1 MKNRK
6 IAEVILQRSKWKT
19 GRILVLTGARQTG
32 KTTLIRHLYPGY
44 EYLSIEDPVL
54 RGNYARLSASQWKT
68 LYPQAILDE
77 VQKEPVLIESIK
89 SVYDQW
95 EEPRYFLL
103 GSSQLMLLEKVKES
117 LAGRCIILEFFPLTV
132 PELRTN
138 AWSDPVED
146 SLFQSGL
153 KNENEIDLLPSF
165 LLDKK
170 MAEKQKAWDYY
181 LRFGGYP
188 AVSEEGLNEEEKYV
202 WLQNYVRTY
211 LERDIRDLAS
221 FRDLEPFVKL
231 QRYLAENTAT
241 LVNATATGNHL
252 GLTSKTVQ
260 RYIRYFELSYQSVVL
275 PAWSKNSGKRLSK
288 MPKIHYMDNG
298 ILQAVLQKRGGITG
312 NEFESLVVAEMYKQL
327 RAIHAEVKLFHLRTH
342 DGREVDLILETPDY
356 YLAFEIKTTERVTTS
371 AAKNLR
377 GLEEILDKPLKR
389 SYILSNDRETKFL
402 DEKTVAVNA
411 AMYLG

>member
-6 IAEVILQRSKWKT
+6 IGDSIVLRNNWKT
-19 GRILVLTGARQTG
+19 GRIIVLTGARQTG
-32 KTTLIRHLYPGY
+32 KTTLIRHLYPDY

-54 RGNYARLSASQWKT
+54 RGNYARLSAAQWKS
-68 LYPQAILDE
+68 LYPNAILDE
-77 VQKEPVLIESIK
+77 VQKEPALIESIK

-103 GSSQLMLLEKVKES
+103 GSSQLLLLEKIKES
-117 LAGRCIILEFFPLTV
+117 LAGRCIIMEFFPLTV
-132 PELRTN
+132 PELRTTS
-138 AWSDPVED
+138 WSDPVED
-146 SLFQSGL
+146 SLFQTDL
-153 KNENEIDLLPSF
+153 KNNAGSDFLPSF

-170 MAEKQKAWDYY
+170 MAEKQNAWDYY
-181 LRFGGYP
+181 LKFGGYP
-188 AVSEEGLNEEEKYV
+188 AVSDEGLNEEEKYV

-241 LVNATATGNHL
+241 LLNATATGNHL
-252 GLTSKTVQ
+252 GLTSKTIQ

-312 NEFESLVVAEMYKQL
+312 NEFESLVIAEMFKQIKT
-327 RAIHAEVKLFHLRTH
+327 IHAEVNLFHLRTH

-371 AAKNLR
+371 AAKNFR

-389 SYILSNDRETKFL
+389 SYILSNDRETKFF

>member
-6 IAEVILQRSKWKT
+6 IADIIVQRNRWKT
-19 GRILVLTGARQTG
+19 GRIIVLTGARQTG
-32 KTTLIRHLYPGY
+32 KTTLIRHLFPDY

-54 RGNYARLSASQWKT
+54 RGQYSGLTASQWKT
-68 LYPQAILDE
+68 LYPAAILDE
-77 VQKEPVLIESIK
+77 VQKEPALIESIK

-103 GSSQLMLLEKVKES
+103 GSSQLLLLEKIKES
-117 LAGRCIILEFFPLTV
+117 LAGRCIVMEFFPLTV

-138 AWSDPVED
+138 SWNDTVED
-146 SLFQSGL
+146 SLFQTEL
-153 KNENEIDLLPSF
+153 KNEADGNFLPSF
-165 LLDKK
+165 LMDKK
-170 MAEKQKAWDYY
+170 MAEKQKAWDHY
-181 LRFGGYP
+181 LEFGGYP
-188 AVSEEGLNEEEKYV
+188 AVSDEALIDEERHV

-241 LVNATATGNHL
+241 LVNATAIANHL
-252 GLTSKTVQ
+252 GLTSKTIQ

-275 PAWSKNSGKRLSK
+275 AAWSKNSTKRLSK

-312 NEFESLVVAEMYKQL
+312 NEFESIVVAEIYKQIETL
-327 RAIHAEVKLFHLRTH
+327 NAAVKLYHLRTH
-342 DGREVDLILETPDY
+342 DGKEVDLILEMPDY
-356 YLAFEIKTTERVTTS
+356 YLAFEIKMTERVTTS
-371 AAKNLR
+371 GAKNLR

-389 SYILSNDRETKFL
+389 SYILSNDRETKQF
-402 DEKTVAVNA
+402 DEKTVAINA
-411 AMYLG
+411 TMFLA